1 MTASDAGRTPKEEDT
16 MGTHTGEC
24 IYEQR
29 LRQATQRADTLATR
43 LEQEQTAGNRLVEF
57 VTGVQAQRDD
67 RRPSKHRPLGGCR
80 TLGRP
85 PLPAP
90 LAGLP
95 SLPVRARFPLADHVL
110 GQSRRRLHAA

>member
-57 VTGVQAQRDD
+57 VTGVQAQRDEALAECERLRERLVEALLD
-67 RRPSKHRPLGGCR
+67 RGGR
-80 TLGRP
+80 
-85 PLPAP
+85 
-90 LAGLP
+90 
-95 SLPVRARFPLADHVL
+95 RAA
-110 GQSRRRLHAA
+110 